1 MNLRDLK
8 YFISVAELKHFGKA
22 AEACFVSQPT
32 LSTQIKKLEEELGVQ
47 LFERGMRTVLL
58 TSAGEVVLAHARQAL
73 REIDD
78 LKSAAKRE
86 QDPYQEPITIG
97 ILPTIA
103 PYLLPVIMPQL
114 SKKLPKLKL
123 VLHELQTHQ
132 CLQQLELGLVDGVV
146 LATPVLT
153 PNKLIGKILFS
164 EEFSLIMHQND
175 PLTKRKKITMV
186 DIDPKQLL
194 LLDEGHCLRD
204 QALEACEFAAIEHD
218 NNFRGTS
225 LETIAHMVS
234 AGMGMTFI
242 PGLAEAHFSQLGLQI
257 KSLQDAP
264 HRQLALLWRAG
275 SSRKALLEDIAEL
288 IRFSCINIRGVSGN
302 DQDYSE

>member
-58 TSAGEVVLAHARQAL
+58 TSAGEAVLVYARRIL
-73 REIDD
+73 LEVDE

-86 QDPYQEPITIG
+86 QDPYHEPLTLG
-97 ILPTIA
+97 ILPTIT
-103 PYLLPVIMPQL
+103 PYLLPVIMPKL
-114 SKKLPKLKL
+114 SKALPELKL

-132 CLQQLELGLVDGVV
+132 CIEQLRLAKVDAIL
-146 LATPVLT
+146 LAMPVAMS
-153 PNKLIGKILFS
+153 KLAGKILFD
-164 EEFSLIMHQND
+164 EEFALLVNQTD
-175 PLTKRKKITMV
+175 PRVKHKNVAMT
-186 DIDPKQLL
+186 DIDPEALL

-204 QALEACEFAAIEHD
+204 QALEACELAAINHK
-218 NNFRGTS
+218 NSFRGTS
-225 LETIAHMVS
+225 LETIAHMVG
-234 AGMGMTFI
+234 AGMGMTLV
-242 PGLAEAHFSQLGLQI
+242 PSLAEPHFSQLGLVA

-264 HRQLALLWRAG
+264 SRELALLWRVG
-275 SSRKALLEDIAEL
+275 FSRKNLLVSIAEI
-288 IRFSCINIRGVSGN
+288 IRSSCAGIRGLHISEE
-302 DQDYSE
+302 DYVE